1 MECFSVLDGKSTHQ
15 HNIVFR
21 HTVKNVV
28 NLNGFMVRHIKISLN
43 HYLDHF
49 YTFDWSHE
57 ILQRPSLIQI
67 LVLSLNLKFEKEVK
81 KIPIGGTTGGGTG
94 GRDLDKI
101 EYEVN
106 EDEECCRT
114 ATLADISELFKLA
127 ASPIHIQQCHCCL
140 FSSLNILKL

>member
-1 MECFSVLDGKSTHQ
+1 MKPRNFAKAKYDPNSCSFPK
-15 HNIVFR
+15 
-21 HTVKNVV
+21 
-28 NLNGFMVRHIKISLN
+28 NLNGKRS
-43 HYLDHF
+43 
-49 YTFDWSHE
+49 E
-57 ILQRPSLIQI
+57 
-67 LVLSLNLKFEKEVK
+67 

-127 ASPIHIQQCHCCL
+127 ASPFHIQQCHCCL